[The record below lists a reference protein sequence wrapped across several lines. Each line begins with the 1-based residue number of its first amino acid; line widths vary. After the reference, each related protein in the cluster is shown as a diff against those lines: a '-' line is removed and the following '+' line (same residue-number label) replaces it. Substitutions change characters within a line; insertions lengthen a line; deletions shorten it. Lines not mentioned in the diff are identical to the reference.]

1 MNQQSQNSQPVER
14 LHFQADRDDE
24 LSLIEIFKVLAKYKY
39 LIIIFT
45 LLSTSGAYY
54 YTQTLPTVYKTEALM
69 IPASGSG
76 SGGNVSLSNRLGSIS
91 DMVGFSLGGGGSSA
105 GAEGD
110 QALARLKTRSFLMN
124 HIIEKNL
131 KPVLY
136 EDQWIKTE
144 KQWVDKEP
152 SDREA
157 SEFLQGMMDISM
169 DPRDIVGLVTLS
181 LEWKNPINPNSI
193 ADIANNLVS
202 SMNIHAKRRAIEQA
216 KNSILFLEKEL
227 ERTSILNSQIIL
239 YNLIE
244 QQTAKV
250 MMANVRDEFVFKVID
265 PAVIPSRA
273 ETKPVL
279 IIIFIGAALGIF
291 FGSFIA
297 ISINYFKEQSQQ
309 NLVFNQK

>member
-1 MNQQSQNSQPVER
+1 MNQQSQNSQPVQR
-14 LHFQADRDDE
+14 PYFQADRGDE
-24 LSLIEIFKVLAKYKY
+24 LSLIDLFKVLAKYKY
-39 LIIIFT
+39 LIIILT
-45 LLSTSGAYY
+45 LLATYSAYY
-54 YTQTLPTVYKTEALM
+54 YTQTLPTVYKAEVLM
-69 IPASGSG
+69 IPV
-76 SGGNVSLSNRLGSIS
+76 SGGGGGVGLSSNLSGLASIAGISL
-91 DMVGFSLGGGGSSA
+91 GGGSSA

-110 QALARLKTRSFLMN
+110 QALARLITRSFLMN

-157 SEFLQGMMDISM
+157 SEFLLDMMAISM

-202 SMNIHAKRRAIEQA
+202 SMNIHAKRRAIEEA
-216 KNSILFLEKEL
+216 KNSISFLEKEL

-273 ETKPVL
+273 EAKPLL

-291 FGSFIA
+291 LGSFIA
-297 ISINYFKEQSQQ
+297 ISINYFKEQSR
-309 NLVFNQK
+309 KIIAESSI

>member
-1 MNQQSQNSQPVER
+1 MNQQSQNSQPVQR
-14 LHFQADRDDE
+14 PYFQADRGDE
-24 LSLIEIFKVLAKYKY
+24 LSLIDLFKVLAKYKY
-39 LIIIFT
+39 LIIILT
-45 LLSTSGAYY
+45 LLATYSAYY
-54 YTQTLPTVYKTEALM
+54 YTQTLPTVYKAEVLM
-69 IPASGSG
+69 IPV
-76 SGGNVSLSNRLGSIS
+76 SGGVNNSVGLSSNLSGLASMAGISL
-91 DMVGFSLGGGGSSA
+91 GGGSSA

-110 QALARLKTRSFLMN
+110 QALARLITRSFLMN

-157 SEFLQGMMDISM
+157 SEFLQGMMSISM
-169 DPRDIVGLVTLS
+169 NPRDAVGLVTLS
-181 LEWKNPINPNSI
+181 LEWKNPIKFNAI

-202 SMNIHAKRRAIEQA
+202 SMNIHAKRRAIEEA
-216 KNSILFLEKEL
+216 KNSISFLEKEL

-250 MMANVRDEFVFKVID
+250 MMANVRDEFVFTLID

-297 ISINYFKEQSQQ
+297 ISINYFKEQSR
-309 NLVFNQK
+309 KITAESSI